1 MVTINYDNTIYTGR
15 LISIQA
21 IEQSFLGEGGRN
33 VIKNAGYDVVIMD
46 AFGAIIYVL
55 VDDLSCISWS

>member
-21 IEQSFLGEGGRN
+21 IEQSFLGEDGRN